1 MDWNKLKA
9 EYIAGGTSYRK
20 LAEKYKDEGVTF
32 NNLKLVAAKE
42 GWANLREQA
51 MDKATT
57 RMVDE
62 VAKDIS
68 KNALKI
74 NDVADKLLDKIAH
87 LIDDY
92 EDIGTQEIKQLTSS
106 LKDIK
111 DIKGVKSEI
120 DLKEQNA
127 RIDKLR
133 KEIESEQQ
141 DDRPYGVVLMP
152 PIMADLVP
160 PNEDEDDG

>member
-20 LAEKYKDEGVTF
+20 LAEKHKVSFQSLQRIAKREKWCE
-32 NNLKLVAAKE
+32 LKRQAQDKSDAK
-42 GWANLREQA
+42 
-51 MDKATT
+51 
-57 RMVDE
+57 MVDA

-68 KNALKI
+68 KNAVKI
-74 NDVADKLLDKIAH
+74 NDVADKLLGKIVT
-87 LIDDY
+87 LVDEIPVLDSQ
-92 EDIGTQEIKQLTSS
+92 TIKQLTSS

-160 PNEDEDDG
+160 PSEGEDDE